1 MLTAYALGPRAP
13 SRPSAAR
20 TRCLRPDGHAREL
33 QHVDQPPVAA
43 GQSNCHGR
51 HVGRLQR
58 SHQPDQVRA
67 RKHARV
73 EEVDH
78 DLAWPVRAHSEH
90 LRQARGVRCGPSRPP
105 ARAHVWGPPGTRI
118 GLRDR
123 LGRYLSAPLSPIEI
137 RELPAQV
144 EFHSVPGGTW
154 QIGPASVTA
163 ALVCHRGPTLG
174 YRIVEGDASVC
185 YLPDHEPGLGTAL
198 HARDSQW
205 ISGHA
210 LADRAS
216 LLIHDGQYTDQQYT
230 ERQGW
235 GHSSITDALA
245 FATRARPDQLVLTH
259 HDPAH
264 TDRRLDVLADLAAER
279 WETLG
284 HHPDRI
290 SLAAEGLT
298 LEVPGREPASAAHRS

>member
-1 MLTAYALGPRAP
+1 M
-13 SRPSAAR
+13 
-20 TRCLRPDGHAREL
+20 
-33 QHVDQPPVAA
+33 
-43 GQSNCHGR
+43 
-51 HVGRLQR
+51 
-58 SHQPDQVRA
+58 
-67 RKHARV
+67 
-73 EEVDH
+73 
-78 DLAWPVRAHSEH
+78 
-90 LRQARGVRCGPSRPP
+90 
-105 ARAHVWGPPGTRI
+105 
-118 GLRDR
+118 
-123 LGRYLSAPLSPIEI
+123 
-137 RELPAQV
+137 
-144 EFHSVPGGTW
+144 PGGTW

-174 YRIVEGDASVC
+174 YRIVEDDASVC

-264 TDRRLDVLADLAAER
+264 TDRTLDVLADLAAER

-284 HHPDRI
+284 HDPDRI

>member
-1 MLTAYALGPRAP
+1 MLGYGGNTSCVEVTLSDGTELILDAGTGIIGLGEDRSPAGERVHLLLSHLHLDHIQGLLFFSP
-13 SRPSAAR
+13 FLDPEAR
-20 TRCLRPDGHAREL
+20 ID
-33 QHVDQPPVAA
+33 
-43 GQSNCHGR
+43 
-51 HVGRLQR
+51 
-58 SHQPDQVRA
+58 
-67 RKHARV
+67 
-73 EEVDH
+73 
-78 DLAWPVRAHSEH
+78 
-90 LRQARGVRCGPSRPP
+90 
-105 ARAHVWGPPGTRI
+105 VWGPPGTRI

-137 RELPAQV
+137 RGLPAQV
-144 EFHSVPGGTW
+144 EFHGVPGGTW

-174 YRIVEGDASVC
+174 YRIVEDDVSVC